1 LQRAE
6 ESDRHPS
13 LATQGGVIFQKVRIR
28 TKEATIERTL
38 YRDVAGRRKPRLS
51 PLRQDEAKVNRELTM
66 AGVDWQQPLSAAN
79 FREWRDRLPE
89 KTDRVASTDP
99 DILTLITD
107 SDSGNVKESSLS
119 LRKTDFHPVA
129 RRVLM
134 RDSEEFDISEM
145 NYDVLGWDIVNAE
158 SLFEPIPAAVVR
170 NSEAV
175 ESFVNV
181 AETELLVRYALHKAG
196 ADLGEPIDIHILA
209 QRQPPVSVVGI
220 VPSPQRK
227 QELLAALSGISHV
240 SAQLQTEDEAARV
253 MLPRPAR
260 PEGGAEPKIVPTT
273 SPIEKELVEYFGSPA
288 AVDEFS
294 QHVLSV
300 TERLMAHAWALH
312 HLSVRY
318 GDETSPFQP
327 ELSRSSRQ
335 LLEAMRRDHYRA
347 MSDATMELSNMLVPV
362 LHSVVQ
368 GDPESESDLSTP
380 LFSTAQEI
388 ERLTL
393 KLLSGAESSDTNDT
407 SEPSKAAQDLLVA
420 LHQLATTLGEQ
431 P

>member
-1 LQRAE
+1 
-6 ESDRHPS
+6 
-13 LATQGGVIFQKVRIR
+13 
-28 TKEATIERTL
+28 
-38 YRDVAGRRKPRLS
+38 
-51 PLRQDEAKVNRELTM
+51 
-66 AGVDWQQPLSAAN
+66 
-79 FREWRDRLPE
+79 
-89 KTDRVASTDP
+89 
-99 DILTLITD
+99 
-107 SDSGNVKESSLS
+107 
-119 LRKTDFHPVA
+119 
-129 RRVLM
+129 
-134 RDSEEFDISEM
+134 
-145 NYDVLGWDIVNAE
+145 
-158 SLFEPIPAAVVR
+158 
-170 NSEAV
+170 
-175 ESFVNV
+175 
-181 AETELLVRYALHKAG
+181 
-196 ADLGEPIDIHILA
+196 
-209 QRQPPVSVVGI
+209 
-220 VPSPQRK
+220 
-227 QELLAALSGISHV
+227 
-240 SAQLQTEDEAARV
+240 
-253 MLPRPAR
+253 
-260 PEGGAEPKIVPTT
+260 
-273 SPIEKELVEYFGSPA
+273 
-288 AVDEFS
+288 
-294 QHVLSV
+294 
-300 TERLMAHAWALH
+300 MAHAWALH